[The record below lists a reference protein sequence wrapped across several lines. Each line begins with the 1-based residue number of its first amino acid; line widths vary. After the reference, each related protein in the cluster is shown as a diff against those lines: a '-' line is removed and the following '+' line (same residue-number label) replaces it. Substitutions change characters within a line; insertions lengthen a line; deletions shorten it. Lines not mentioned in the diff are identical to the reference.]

1 MLLAEARLALEVRGN
16 HDGRF
21 EDSLLVAVGEIRVRL
36 VKGDNVGEINPEG
49 RFECNVLV
57 VKGGEGLMGND
68 EVIESVLSSL
78 CNEEKTRESRREDR
92 LEEHGGPA
100 TWSVVRKQL

>member
-1 MLLAEARLALEVRGN
+1 MVR
-16 HDGRF
+16 
-21 EDSLLVAVGEIRVRL
+21 
-36 VKGDNVGEINPEG
+36 GDNVEINPEG
-49 RFECNVLV
+49 RFVGEMLV
-57 VKGGEGLMGND
+57 VEGKKGLGND

-78 CNEEKTRESRREDR
+78 CNEEKTRESRREYR